1 MNLGYACINTHLGK
15 QKILG
20 GRTCRKATF
29 QQQGLRYVGDLALQ
43 NLKDIHTIIQWNIK
57 NHIYLYRM
65 PSDIFP
71 WMSEYELEDL
81 PQYEAIC
88 TVAKSIGK
96 LATDNKVRLTF
107 HPGPFNILGSNNP
120 NVVTRTMKELR
131 QHSQIFD
138 LMGFQP
144 SHYNVINIHIGA
156 AYKDKYAVLN
166 KWAENYEKLEG
177 NTRRRLTIEN
187 DDKGSLYTTHD
198 LYTSVFR
205 MVGVP
210 IVFDYHHH
218 TCHPGD
224 LSHSEA
230 LGLAVKTWPAGIK
243 PVVHYSSAKQIED
256 PKAKIQAH
264 ADYVYEE
271 INTYGYDLD
280 IELEVKQKEK
290 ALLEYRK
297 KYSILV

>member
-1 MNLGYACINTHLGK
+1 
-15 QKILG
+15 
-20 GRTCRKATF
+20 
-29 QQQGLRYVGDLALQ
+29 
-43 NLKDIHTIIQWNIK
+43 
-57 NHIYLYRM
+57 
-65 PSDIFP
+65 
-71 WMSEYELEDL
+71 
-81 PQYEAIC
+81 
-88 TVAKSIGK
+88 
-96 LATDNKVRLTF
+96 
-107 HPGPFNILGSNNP
+107 
-120 NVVTRTMKELR
+120 MKELR

-243 PVVHYSSAKQIED
+243 PVVHYSSARQIED